1 MIKKVVWVGLALT
14 LSVTLVSCARFRTL
28 KKEVA
33 RIDAS
38 YYLGGKLSPESKTTK
53 KVWVFVWEKHDN
65 GVITVI
71 DVDYLRTGG
80 TFVFMLP
87 PSDQYYV
94 GALEDAN
101 DNERHDPGERLWIH
115 GNPGPVTFKDGRSGM
130 LTIRLSEKVTFPE
143 EDQHALSQA
152 RAGRS
157 YLELKGIG
165 QVPIF
170 MGETA
175 DLSDPKFSAELGE
188 KGLWKPA
195 SFLNEIGLGVYFL
208 SEYDARKIP
217 VLFVY
222 GAGGSPQN
230 WKHIFKGLND
240 QQYQKWFYHYP
251 SGIRLE
257 RTSNALNKIIQTLH
271 KKYRFSNLYVVA
283 HSMGG
288 LVSRSFIIK
297 NRLEAGNR
305 YITKFV
311 SISTPWNGHEAAAF
325 GVKRAPA
332 VIPSWIDMQLNSP
345 FIEDLLSHKIGDK
358 LDYYLLFGFH
368 GKGAAFLPASND
380 GTVSLASQLAPIAQ
394 REAKMQFGFDRNHME
409 ILSGDEV
416 VETLE
421 DILNIAP

>member
-1 MIKKVVWVGLALT
+1 MVKKVVWVCLVLM
-14 LSVTLVSCARFRTL
+14 LSVGLVSCARFRTL
-28 KKEVA
+28 KKEVV
-33 RIDAS
+33 RLDES
-38 YYLGGKLSPESKTTK
+38 YYLGGELSPESETTK

-65 GVITVI
+65 GMITVI
-71 DVDYLRTGG
+71 DVDYLRSGG

-94 GALEDAN
+94 GALEDTN
-101 DNERHDPGERLWIH
+101 DNERYDPGERLWIH
-115 GNPGPVTFKDGRSGM
+115 GDPGPVTFKDGRSGM
-130 LTIRLSEKVTFPE
+130 LTIRLSEKITLSE
-143 EDQHALSQA
+143 EDQRALSQA

-157 YLELKGIG
+157 YLDLKGIG

-175 DLSDPKFSAELGE
+175 DLSDPKFSAEMGE
-188 KGLWKPA
+188 EGLWKPA

-208 SEYDARKIP
+208 SEYDPDKIP

-230 WKHIFKGLND
+230 WKHMFNSLSD
-240 QQYQKWFYHYP
+240 RQYQKWFYHYP
-251 SGIRLE
+251 SGMRLE

-271 KKYRFSNLYVVA
+271 KKYRFSDLYVIA

-332 VIPSWIDMQLNSP
+332 VIPSWIDMQLNSA
-345 FIEDLLSHKIGDK
+345 FIQDLFSHRIGDK

-380 GTVSLASQLAPIAQ
+380 GTVSLASQLAPRAQ
-394 REAKMQFGFDRNHME
+394 QEAKMLFGFDKDHTE
-409 ILSGDEV
+409 ILHDDEL
-416 VETLE
+416 VEMIA
-421 DILNIAP
+421 DILKRRP